1 MSKSV
6 PDEGLCARKITRTRT
21 RKRPPWRTLLR
32 RHIWVQGR
40 TKSLTSMR
48 QKVVRIGGKYSRG
61 IVLSKSWLELQEMLG
76 HDTKEVNVYYAR
88 NYALVLP
95 GDIDLTP
102 AGIYNVHKAIENFQ
116 ALVDVYR
123 KMMEGGK

>member
-6 PDEGLCARKITRTRT
+6 PDEGLSVRKITRART
-21 RKRPPWRTLLR
+21 WKRPPWKTLYR
-32 RHIWVQGR
+32 RYIWVQGR
-40 TKSLTSMR
+40 TRAITSKR
-48 QKVVRIGGKYSRG
+48 QRVRRMGRSSRG
-61 IVLSKSWLELQEMLG
+61 IVLSKNWLELQEILG
-76 HDTKEVNVYYAR
+76 HDTKEVNVYYAK
-88 NYALVLP
+88 NYVLILP

-102 AGIYNVHKAIENFQ
+102 AGIYNVHRAIENFE